1 MSRKQSVNFMLKPLW
16 KYRLAV
22 LPIEKKV
29 FSYGDGDKK
38 LLLEDISTTLMLFK
52 TKFFQRSQSS

>member
-1 MSRKQSVNFMLKPLW
+1 MSRKQGVNFMLKPLW
-16 KYRLAV
+16 KYAV
-22 LPIEKKV
+22 VSIEKKV